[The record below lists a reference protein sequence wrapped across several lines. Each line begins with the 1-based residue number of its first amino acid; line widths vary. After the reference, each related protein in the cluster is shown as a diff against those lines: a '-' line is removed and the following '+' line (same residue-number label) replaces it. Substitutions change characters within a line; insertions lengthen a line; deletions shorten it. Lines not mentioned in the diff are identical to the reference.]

1 MHSLLTPEKV
11 DIIKQY
17 AIYGWKFS
25 GIYVIWTSVHYI
37 SAHLYVKFCTPLSFM
52 GFIAAPFIVASPH
65 CSGLRW
71 CIQEGSRI
79 LTSMWVV
86 LGSWVITN
94 VCTGSSVPVP
104 TENIKI
110 E

>member
-1 MHSLLTPEKV
+1 MQSFLTSEKFG
-11 DIIKQY
+11 IIKQY
-17 AIYGWKFS
+17 ALYGWKFG
-25 GIYVIWTSVHYI
+25 GIYVIWTSIHYI
-37 SAHLYVKFCTPLSFM
+37 SAHLYVKFCTPFTFM
-52 GFIAAPFIVASPH
+52 GFVAAPFIVASPH

-86 LGSWVITN
+86 MGSWFISN
-94 VCTGSSVPVP
+94 VCIGSSIP

>member
-1 MHSLLTPEKV
+1 MLSFLTQEK
-11 DIIKQY
+11 IHILKY
-17 AIYGWKFS
+17 YLKYGWKIS
-25 GIYVIWTSVHYI
+25 GIYIIWTFIHYI
-37 SAHLYVKFCTPLSFM
+37 SAHLYVKFCTPFTLM

-71 CIQEGSRI
+71 CVQEGSRI

-86 LGSWVITN
+86 MGTWIITN
-94 VCTGSSVPVP
+94 ICTPSTKTSA
-104 TENIKI
+104 ENTKL